1 MQGRICGRS
10 RAGFRAGVGQDSGRV
25 QGRIWGR
32 EQGRIQAGS
41 RAGSKHAGP
50 ISTFSHRLSVPLRRQ
65 LCRHR
70 HSPGNVLIP
79 RSMGSFQESNF
90 TPHRTSALLTHMH
103 PGGKKPSAAI

>member
-1 MQGRICGRS
+1 M
-10 RAGFRAGVGQDSGRV
+10 